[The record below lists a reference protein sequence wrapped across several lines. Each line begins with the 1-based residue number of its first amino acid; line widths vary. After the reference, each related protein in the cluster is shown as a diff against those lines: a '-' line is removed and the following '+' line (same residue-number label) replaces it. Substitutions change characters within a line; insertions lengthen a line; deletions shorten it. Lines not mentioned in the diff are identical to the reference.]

1 MNIGVPKEIKTNEN
15 RIALVPAGAE
25 SLVAAGHTVWVERGA
40 GEGSGFSD
48 ELYTNVGAK
57 IAPDAGAV
65 WKAADLILKVKEP
78 IAPEWPHIRKGQTL
92 FTYFHFA
99 ADEKLTRALMNTG
112 STCIAYETVELPSR
126 ELPLLTPMSE
136 VAGRMA
142 VQEGAKYLEKLYG
155 GRGVL
160 LGGVP
165 GVAPAKVVILGGG
178 VVGINAAKMAAGMGA
193 KVTILDTNLER
204 LRYLSDVMP
213 ANVQLIF
220 SNRHNILEQISTA
233 DLVVGGV
240 LIPGAVAPKL
250 IRKGDLK
257 TMRPGSVIVDVAID
271 QGGCVETIHATT
283 HENPTYVVDDIIHY
297 GVANMPGGVP
307 RTSTLALTNAT
318 FPYALTLANKGWKKA
333 LAESPALLKGLN
345 VVDGKVTYKGVA
357 EAFGMECVDP
367 ASFIR

>member
-1 MNIGVPKEIKTNEN
+1 MRIGVPKEIKTNEN

-25 SLVAAGHTVWVERGA
+25 SLVAAGHTVMVEHGA
-40 GEGSGFSD
+40 GEGSGFTD
-48 ELYTNVGAK
+48 ANYTDVGAT
-57 IAPDAGAV
+57 IGPDAATV
-65 WKAADLILKVKEP
+65 WREADMIMKVKEP
-78 IAPEWPHIRKGQTL
+78 IEPEWKHMKRGQVI

-99 ADEKLTRALMNTG
+99 ADERLTRAHLDSG
-112 STCIAYETVELPSR
+112 AICIAYETVELASG

-193 KVTILDTNLER
+193 KVVVLDISLER
-204 LRYLSDVMP
+204 LRYLADVMP
-213 ANVQLIF
+213 ANVQLIY
-220 SNRHNILEQISTA
+220 SNRRNIVEQIETA

-240 LIPGAVAPKL
+240 LIPGAKAPRL
-250 IRKGDLK
+250 IRREDLK
-257 TMRPGSVIVDVAID
+257 RMQPGSVIVDVAID

-283 HENPTYVVDDIIHY
+283 HENPTYVVDGVIHY

-318 FPYALTLANKGWKKA
+318 FPYANRLAKKGWKQA
-333 LAESPALLKGLN
+333 LLDDPCLLKGLN
-345 VVDGKVTYKGVA
+345 MIQGKITYPGVA
-357 EAFGMECVDP
+357 ESFGLEYCDP
-367 ASFIR
+367 ASFLS

>member
-1 MNIGVPKEIKTNEN
+1 MLIGVPKEIKTNEN

-25 SLVAAGHTVWVERGA
+25 ALIAAGHQVVVEKSG

-48 ELYTNVGAK
+48 QDYIDVGA
-57 IAPDAGAV
+57 IIEPSVDAV
-65 WKAADLILKVKEP
+65 WAKADMIIKVKEP
-78 IAPEWPHIRKGQTL
+78 IEPEWKRMKRGQVV

-99 ADEKLTRALMNTG
+99 ADEKLTRAHMDSG
-112 STCIAYETVELPSR
+112 ATCIAYETVEMPNG

-165 GVAPAKVVILGGG
+165 GVPPAKVVILGGG
-178 VVGINAAKMAAGMGA
+178 IVGINAAKMAAGMGA
-193 KVTILDTNLER
+193 KVVILDISLER

-213 ANVQLIF
+213 ANVQLIH
-220 SNRHNILEQISTA
+220 SNRHNILEQITTA

-240 LIPGAVAPKL
+240 LIPGAKAPKL
-250 IRKGDLK
+250 VRREDLK
-257 TMRPGSVIVDVAID
+257 KMRPGSVIVDVAID
-271 QGGCVETIHATT
+271 QGGCVETIKATT
-283 HENPTYVVDDIIHY
+283 HENPTYVVDGVIHY

-318 FPYALTLANKGWKKA
+318 LPYALQLANKGWTKA
-333 LAESPALLKGLN
+333 LKDNPALLKGLN
-345 VVDGKVTYKGVA
+345 MIDGKITYPGVA
-357 EAFGMECVDP
+357 EAFGLPYHD
-367 ASFIR
+367 AAGFLG

>member
-1 MNIGVPKEIKTNEN
+1 MKIGVPKEIKTNEN
-15 RIALVPAGAE
+15 RVALVPAGAE
-25 SLVAAGHTVWVERGA
+25 ALIGAGHSVLIQQGA

-48 ELYTNVGAK
+48 GDYTNVGAR
-57 IAPDAGAV
+57 IGADAAAV
-65 WKAADLILKVKEP
+65 WGDADMIMKVKEP
-78 IAPEWPHIRKGQTL
+78 IAPEWPMMRKGQAI

-99 ADEKLTRALMNTG
+99 ADEKLTRAHLDSG
-112 STCIAYETVELPSR
+112 ATCIAYETVELPTR

-193 KVTILDTNLER
+193 KVTVLDLSLER

-213 ANVQLIF
+213 ANVTLIY

-233 DLVVGGV
+233 DLVVGAV
-240 LIPGAVAPKL
+240 LIPGAVAPRL
-250 IRKGDLK
+250 VRREDLK
-257 TMRPGSVIVDVAID
+257 TMQPGSVIVDVAID

-283 HENPTYVVDDIIHY
+283 HENPTYVVDGVIHY

-318 FPYALTLANKGWKKA
+318 FPYALRLANLGWKKA
-333 LAESPALLKGLN
+333 CTDSVPLRKGLN
-345 VVDGKVTYKGVA
+345 IIEGNVVYPAVA
-357 EAFGMECVDP
+357 EAFGLPLKDVS
-367 ASFIR
+367 SFLN